1 MGDNPQLE
9 IEVMSTVAA
18 ALQKLTDDTDAKR
31 RVLNWA
37 TSAFLPA
44 DSRPAAPAISTPAA
58 NSVDPSNGMKGRSF
72 DSLPDLYAAVSPNS
86 DAERALVVGYWFQV
100 VNGNPDLD
108 GFQINKEL
116 RHLGHAAS
124 NITNALSSL
133 IQRKPQLVIQTRKS
147 GSSKQARKQYRLTDA
162 GVKAVERMIAGEPV

>member
-9 IEVMSTVAA
+9 IEVMSAVAT
-18 ALQKLTDDTDAKR
+18 ALQRLTDDADARR
-31 RVLNWA
+31 RVLDWA
-37 TSAFLPA
+37 CSAFLPA
-44 DSRPAAPAISTPAA
+44 DARPTGQPAPTAATVEGHGTVRP
-58 NSVDPSNGMKGRSF
+58 RSF
-72 DSLPDLYAAVSPNS
+72 ETLPDLYSSVSPNS

-100 VNGNPDLD
+100 INGNQDLD

-147 GSSKQARKQYRLTDA
+147 GSSKQARKLYRLTDA
-162 GVKAVERMIAGEPV
+162 GVKAVERMISGEAI